1 MLSNNA
7 YTQEYFDIMESLG
20 GDIESRRAAYD
31 YMKNSTAIVHH
42 QVISTSF
49 VPRLYDRRT
58 REIMRTTVETTHR
71 ILCKV
76 IEHYL
81 EDPDYRTIFDYDPRL
96 AELILV
102 PRGYDAVLP
111 FARFDIFLDEET
123 EEVAFCEFNGD
134 GSSGMNENREIDQ
147 LAREREDLPGVRA
160 PSQSRA
166 LRALRCLGGGLHQ
179 HLPYLQGTRRAS
191 PLRHLRLPAKWRR
204 RRVPPVR
211 KEVRGTRLPVL
222 RMRRARP
229 HLRRRGAPR
238 RAGPTRACHLAPL
251 RHQRR
256 ARVLGRLAGAH
267 QGRTRAE
274 SGAHRQLRRA
284 HRARQTDLRGTF
296 PPEDA
301 GTPHRRGERIR
312 RAHHPQDALP
322 RLKRDRP

>member
-111 FARFDIFLDEET
+111 FARFDIFLAEEPG
-123 EEVAFCEFNGD
+123 EVAF
-134 GSSGMNENREIDQ
+134 
-147 LAREREDLPGVRA
+147 
-160 PSQSRA
+160 
-166 LRALRCLGGGLHQ
+166 
-179 HLPYLQGTRRAS
+179 
-191 PLRHLRLPAKWRR
+191 
-204 RRVPPVR
+204 
-211 KEVRGTRLPVL
+211 
-222 RMRRARP
+222 
-229 HLRRRGAPR
+229 
-238 RAGPTRACHLAPL
+238 
-251 RHQRR
+251 
-256 ARVLGRLAGAH
+256 
-267 QGRTRAE
+267 
-274 SGAHRQLRRA
+274 
-284 HRARQTDLRGTF
+284 
-296 PPEDA
+296 
-301 GTPHRRGERIR
+301 
-312 RAHHPQDALP
+312 
-322 RLKRDRP
+322 

>member
-123 EEVAFCEFNGD
+123 GEVAFCEFNGD
-134 GSSGMNENREIDQ
+134 GSSGMNENREITNS
-147 LAREREDLPGVRA
+147 LANAKTFQEFARRHKIEPCELFDAWVEDFISIYHTYKGRVEHPRFA
-160 PSQSRA
+160 I
-166 LRALRCLGGGLHQ
+166 CD
-179 HLPYLQGTRRAS
+179 YLQNGVVDEF
-191 PLRHLRLPAKWRR
+191 HLFAK
-204 RRVPPVR
+204 
-211 KEVRGTRLPVL
+211 KFEEHATVL
-222 RMRRARP
+222 RM
-229 HLRRRGAPR
+229 
-238 RAGPTRACHLAPL
+238 
-251 RHQRR
+251 
-256 ARVLGRLAGAH
+256 
-267 QGRTRAE
+267 
-274 SGAHRQLRRA
+274 
-284 HRARQTDLRGTF
+284 
-296 PPEDA
+296 
-301 GTPHRRGERIR
+301 
-312 RAHHPQDALP
+312 
-322 RLKRDRP
+322 

>member
-58 REIMRTTVETTHR
+58 REMMRTTVETTHR

-123 EEVAFCEFNGD
+123 GEVAFCEFNGD
-134 GSSGMNENREIDQ
+134 GILGHEREPRDHQ
-147 LAREREDLPGVRA
+147 LARRTRR
-160 PSQSRA
+160 PSRSSRA
-166 LRALRCLGGGLHQ
+166 ATKSSLASSSMPGLRTSSASTI
-179 HLPYLQGTRRAS
+179 PTRDASSIPAS
-191 PLRHLRLPAKWRR
+191 PSA
-204 RRVPPVR
+204 
-211 KEVRGTRLPVL
+211 TTC
-222 RMRRARP
+222 RMA
-229 HLRRRGAPR
+229 
-238 RAGPTRACHLAPL
+238 
-251 RHQRR
+251 
-256 ARVLGRLAGAH
+256 
-267 QGRTRAE
+267 
-274 SGAHRQLRRA
+274 S
-284 HRARQTDLRGTF
+284 
-296 PPEDA
+296 
-301 GTPHRRGERIR
+301 
-312 RAHHPQDALP
+312 
-322 RLKRDRP
+322 